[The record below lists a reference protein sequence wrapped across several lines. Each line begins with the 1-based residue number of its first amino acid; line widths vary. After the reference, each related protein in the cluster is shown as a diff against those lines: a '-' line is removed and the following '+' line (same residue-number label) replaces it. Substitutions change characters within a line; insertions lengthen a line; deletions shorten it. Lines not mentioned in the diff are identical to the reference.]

1 VYVIGLHGGVAMTA
15 PERIPDS
22 LLCEELPPD
31 TEESRRAALAQELY
45 VALSRARTRLVLSY
59 PRADDRGAPL
69 TPAPSLQAVQGAL
82 GATWH
87 EREEE
92 LFGPAETLHSTYR
105 LLRDELLEGTA
116 RAGGRLGELRFD
128 TDLDVSHAVVRYL
141 ELLKLAALIARPDG
155 QSVAESLR
163 DVNSRILQAVTA
175 EQREIFESS
184 ALDDY
189 LMDAERDARRRAQ
202 AIVARDEPSLEP
214 FLPRRGD
221 GVVLSATDID
231 TYRTCPL
238 KYKFA
243 RVFRIPQEPTLHQRF
258 GILVHQVLERYHSN
272 PARDS
277 NTGPARPGLPELLG
291 LLEGGWRRGGFGD
304 SEEERQLRGKAASAL
319 TRYHERFHEEQAE
332 PVWFERQFT
341 FKLGPHLLRGRVD
354 RVDRLPDGEYELI
367 DYKTG
372 RPKTAAQLT
381 EDVQL
386 SLYAVG
392 AREAWHL
399 EASRQAYYYL
409 LDDQKVEVPADDGD
423 RGEWVQ
429 EVAMEVAEG
438 ILSQGFEP
446 TPSFAACSMCDYRL
460 VCPAAER

>member
-1 VYVIGLHGGVAMTA
+1 
-15 PERIPDS
+15 
-22 LLCEELPPD
+22 
-31 TEESRRAALAQELY
+31 
-45 VALSRARTRLVLSY
+45 
-59 PRADDRGAPL
+59 
-69 TPAPSLQAVQGAL
+69 
-82 GATWH
+82 
-87 EREEE
+87 
-92 LFGPAETLHSTYR
+92 
-105 LLRDELLEGTA
+105 
-116 RAGGRLGELRFD
+116 
-128 TDLDVSHAVVRYL
+128 
-141 ELLKLAALIARPDG
+141 
-155 QSVAESLR
+155 
-163 DVNSRILQAVTA
+163 
-175 EQREIFESS
+175 
-184 ALDDY
+184 
-189 LMDAERDARRRAQ
+189 
-202 AIVARDEPSLEP
+202 
-214 FLPRRGD
+214 
-221 GVVLSATDID
+221 LSATDID

-258 GILVHQVLERYHSN
+258 GILVHQVLERYHSA
-272 PARDS
+272 PVGRGS
-277 NTGPARPGLPELLG
+277 GLGPARPGLPELLG
-291 LLEGGWRRGGFGD
+291 LLETGWRRGGFGD

-319 TRYHERFHEEQAE
+319 TRYHERFRDEQAE

-372 RPKTAAQLT
+372 RPKTAAQLS

-392 AREAWHL
+392 AREAWRL

-423 RGEWVQ
+423 RAEWVQ